1 MTFQD
6 EKVRMKEMGRKRG
19 AVGFSNEYLRNQLM
33 VGLVYALITEIID
46 PNSVLTPQGMCG
58 SERGCVCV
66 CVKKGHLK

>member
-19 AVGFSNEYLRNQLM
+19 AVGLNEYLRNQLM

-46 PNSVLTPQGMCG
+46 PNSVL
-58 SERGCVCV
+58 RACVALKEAV
-66 CVKKGHLK
+66 CVKTNI